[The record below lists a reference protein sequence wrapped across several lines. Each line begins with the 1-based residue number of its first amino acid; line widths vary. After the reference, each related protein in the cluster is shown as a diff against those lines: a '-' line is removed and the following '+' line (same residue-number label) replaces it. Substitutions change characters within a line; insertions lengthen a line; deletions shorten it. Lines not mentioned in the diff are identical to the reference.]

1 LYHYPKTLKK
11 IKVISISALILV
23 IVCFLIINKILAV
36 KEKNERNLSQ
46 NVSPQGQVVT
56 AEAHLVK
63 GETLDNEIRTIG
75 TVRANEEVELRSE
88 VSRKVTGIYF
98 KEGSYVS
105 KGKVLFKLDDADL
118 IAKLRRQ
125 EIEEKL
131 TKSKRDREK
140 ALIDKGLAT
149 EASFEELENNVEKI
163 AAEIALTK
171 VDISK
176 TSIIA
181 PFSGIIGLR
190 NVSIGS
196 YVDPNIVLAVIQD
209 ISKLKV
215 DFSIPEKYI
224 TSFSKGEKLV
234 FTAEGIK
241 GDFEAEVYAFE
252 PKIENNT
259 RSLILRALTS
269 NPSRK
274 LMPGNFANVTLKLL
288 DISDAIMIPTQA
300 LIPQL
305 KGQSVF
311 VYRNGVAKSINV
323 ETGLRTEEFIQIT
336 SGLNSGDT
344 VITTNMLRLKPDAKV
359 QIVKVD

>member
-1 LYHYPKTLKK
+1 LKK
-11 IKVISISALILV
+11 IKVISISVLIL
-23 IVCFLIINKILAV
+23 IICFLVINKILAV
-36 KEKNERNLSQ
+36 KQKNLSQ
-46 NVSPQGQVVT
+46 NIDPQGQVVT

-63 GETLDNEIRTIG
+63 GQTLDNEIRTIG

-105 KGKVLFKLDDADL
+105 KGSVLFKLDDADL
-118 IAKLRRQ
+118 VARLRRQ

-140 ALIDKGLAT
+140 ALIDKGLTT

-163 AAEIALTK
+163 AADIAITK

-176 TSIIA
+176 TRILA

-196 YVDPNIVLAVIQD
+196 YVDPNVILAVVQD

-224 TSFSKGEKLV
+224 ASFSKGQKLL
-234 FTAEGIK
+234 FTAEGIT

-252 PKIENNT
+252 PKVENNT
-259 RSLILRALTS
+259 RSLVLRALTA

-311 VYRNGVAKSINV
+311 VYRNGVAKSIDV

-336 SGLNSGDT
+336 SGLYTGDT
-344 VITTNMLRLKPDAKV
+344 VITTNMLRLKPDAR
-359 QIVKVD
+359 VKITKMD

>member
-1 LYHYPKTLKK
+1 VKK
-11 IKVISISALILV
+11 IKVISISALIIV
-23 IVCFLIINKILAV
+23 IVCFLVINKILAV
-36 KEKNERNLSQ
+36 KEKNRQNLSQ
-46 NVSPQGQVVT
+46 NESSQGQVVT
-56 AEAHLVK
+56 AEAHVVK
-63 GETLDNEIRTIG
+63 IKTLDNEIRTIG
-75 TVRANEEVELRSE
+75 TIRANEEVELRSE
-88 VSRKVTGIYF
+88 VLKKVTGIYF
-98 KEGSYVS
+98 KEGTFVS

-118 IAKLRRQ
+118 LAKLRRQ
-125 EIEEKL
+125 EIEQKL
-131 TKSKRDREK
+131 AISKRDREK

-149 EASFEELENNVEKI
+149 PASFEELENAVDKI
-163 AAEIALTK
+163 DADIAITR

-176 TSIIA
+176 TRIFA

-196 YVDPNIVLAVIQD
+196 YVDPDIVLAVIQD

-224 TSFSKGEKLV
+224 TSFSTGQKILFRV
-234 FTAEGIK
+234 EGIE
-241 GDFEAEVYAFE
+241 GEFEADVYASE

-274 LMPGNFANVTLKLL
+274 LMPGNFANVTLKLF
-288 DISDAIMIPTQA
+288 DISNAIMIPTQA
-300 LIPQL
+300 VIPQL

-311 VYRNGVAKSINV
+311 IYRNGTAKSV
-323 ETGLRTEEFIQIT
+323 DVQTGLRTEESIQIT
-336 SGLNSGDT
+336 SGLNEGDT

-359 QIVKVD
+359 KLTKLD